1 MTAASR
7 LRVAKPSA
15 FAAVVVGAG
24 GVPGDAAARSA
35 DAARAFPMKPI
46 RVPGLVA
53 LHVQRRSIEL

>member
-24 GVPGDAAARSA
+24 GVPGDAAVRSA
-35 DAARAFPMKPI
+35 DAARAFPIEPI
-46 RVPGLVA
+46 RVIGEA
-53 LHVQRRSIEL
+53 VQVDGPR